1 MKPVQTLRDRT
12 LPVHALVLA
21 LLRLCK
27 RRGVKIKI
35 TPPKRIN
42 SRQLPLL
49 EERKP
54 LT

>member
-1 MKPVQTLRDRT
+1 MKHVATLRDRT
-12 LPVHALVLA
+12 LPVHALTLA

-27 RRGVKIKI
+27 RRGITI

-49 EERKP
+49 EKHYGK
-54 LT
+54 

>member
-1 MKPVQTLRDRT
+1 MKPVATLRDRS
-12 LPVHALVLA
+12 LPVHALTLA
-21 LLRLCK
+21 LLRLCQ
-27 RRGVKIKI
+27 RRGVKIP
-35 TPPKRIN
+35 PPKRIN

>member
-1 MKPVQTLRDRT
+1 MKYISLFSGIEAA
-12 LPVHALVLA
+12 VHALTLA

-27 RRGVKIKI
+27 RRGIKI
-35 TPPKRIN
+35 SPPKRTVE
-42 SRQLPLL
+42 RQLPLL